1 MPQQNTASP
10 DAGAER
16 LVAGRYRLL
25 SVLGEGGMGT
35 VWLARD
41 EVLHREV
48 AVKEVRAPVGLAV
61 AQVERMYTRLEREAW
76 AAARISARGVVTVHD
91 VATDDGRPWI
101 VMEFVRG
108 RSLADAIGSQGAL
121 TPREA
126 ARIGAE
132 VLAALSAAH
141 GVGVLHRDV
150 KPANVL
156 LADDGRVVLTDFGIA
171 TVEGDSAL
179 TMTGEVVGSPE
190 YLAPERALGQN
201 PGPASD
207 LWSLGA
213 LLYTAVQGRSP
224 FRRTTPLGTL
234 RAVVDDELPP
244 PHRAG
249 PLVSVIEGLMR
260 KDPNDRMSAE
270 QAEQELR
277 LAGADGTSGAD
288 TATPSAPLPA
298 AAAEELPTAESPLG
312 KTAPTA
318 PAPAGAP
325 TVSAS
330 SPVPENATDARD
342 MAATVDAPT
351 AKEPAASGAPANI
364 ASALAAPEAG
374 TTATADAPTAA
385 VDVPTADTPTTT
397 VDTPTAAAHP
407 DAPTVQA
414 QPPLPGAVPAVTAET
429 AVPAP
434 RSSVDAA
441 SLPTVDSPGVPAS
454 PAPPR
459 PAQEAAAASGI
470 AESPTVSAGPVS
482 GPVPTAVSAV
492 LASPAALE
500 PEGAQVSG
508 QGPTRRNRRIGYL
521 TAAGAVV
528 LALLVG
534 GLGYALG
541 GGGESRKGTSSP
553 TGQAQAAASG
563 AASSGSD
570 QTAKQPVSVTVT
582 GGATTYVGNCPP
594 ADSQAPWFTAT
605 FTVSELPF
613 QFSYRWVSTNG
624 SVIDRQWRTLAFP
637 EGGPRTHQ
645 ETVRLST
652 YAQTGT
658 LRSRM
663 AVEIRSPLE
672 AVSNSVPFSVT
683 CASTTGG

>member
-35 VWLARD
+35 VWRARD
-41 EVLHREV
+41 EVLQREV

-108 RSLADAIGSQGAL
+108 RSLADVIGSQGVL

-132 VLAALSAAH
+132 VLAALRAAH
-141 GVGVLHRDV
+141 GAGVLHRDV

-260 KDPNDRMSAE
+260 KDPDDRMSAE

-288 TATPSAPLPA
+288 TAMPSAPLPA
-298 AAAEELPTAESPLG
+298 AATEELPTAESPLG
-312 KTAPTA
+312 ETAPTA
-318 PAPAGAP
+318 TAGAP

-351 AKEPAASGAPANI
+351 AKEPAASGTPANTV
-364 ASALAAPEAG
+364 SAPAAPEAR
-374 TTATADAPTAA
+374 TTATAAVAMAATPTA
-385 VDVPTADTPTTT
+385 TAGIPA
-397 VDTPTAAAHP
+397 AAAHP
-407 DAPTVQA
+407 DAPTAQA

-429 AVPAP
+429 AAPAP

-441 SLPTVDSPGVPAS
+441 SPPTVDSPAVPGVPAS

-459 PAQEAAAASGI
+459 PAPEAASALGI
-470 AESPTVSAGPVS
+470 AAESPTVLAGPVS

-500 PEGAQVSG
+500 LEGAEASG
-508 QGPTRRNRRIGYL
+508 QGPTRRRRRIGYL
-521 TAAGAVV
+521 TAAGAIV

-541 GGGESRKGTSSP
+541 GGDGESRKDTSSP

-563 AASSGSD
+563 GASSGSD
-570 QTAKQPVSVTVT
+570 HTAEQPVSVTVT
-582 GGATTYVGNCPP
+582 GGATTYVGDCPP

-605 FTVSELPF
+605 FKVSELPF

-658 LRSRM
+658 LRSQM
-663 AVEIRSPLE
+663 AVEIRSPFE

>member
-25 SVLGEGGMGT
+25 AVLGEGGMGT
-35 VWLARD
+35 VWRALD

-48 AVKEVRAPVGLAV
+48 AVKEVRPPVGLTV

-76 AAARISARGVVTVHD
+76 AAARISAPGVVTVHD

-108 RSLADAIGSQGAL
+108 RSLADVIGSEGAL
-121 TPREA
+121 APREA

-132 VLAALSAAH
+132 VLAALRAAH
-141 GVGVLHRDV
+141 GAGVLHRDV

-179 TMTGEVVGSPE
+179 TLTGEVVGSPE
-190 YLAPERALGQN
+190 YLAPERALGRN

-207 LWSLGA
+207 LWSLGP

-224 FRRTTPLGTL
+224 FRRTTPLATL

-260 KDPNDRMSAE
+260 KDPDDRMPVE

-277 LAGADGTSGAD
+277 LAGADAVSGAD
-288 TATPSAPLPA
+288 TATPSAAPLPA
-298 AAAEELPTAESPLG
+298 STTEELPTAESPLG
-312 KTAPTA
+312 ETAPTA
-318 PAPAGAP
+318 MATAPVTATVTAVAGPA
-325 TVSAS
+325 TVPAS
-330 SPVPENATDARD
+330 SSAPEEATDL
-342 MAATVDAPT
+342 T
-351 AKEPAASGAPANI
+351 
-364 ASALAAPEAG
+364 ASAPAAPETG
-374 TTATADAPTAA
+374 TTATVDVPADMSAA
-385 VDVPTADTPTTT
+385 TVDVPTATVATPT
-397 VDTPTAAAHP
+397 VPAHP
-407 DAPTVQA
+407 DFPAAPT
-414 QPPLPGAVPAVTAET
+414 P
-429 AVPAP
+429 
-434 RSSVDAA
+434 
-441 SLPTVDSPGVPAS
+441 
-454 PAPPR
+454 
-459 PAQEAAAASGI
+459 EAGSASGND
-470 AESPTVSAGPVS
+470 ESATVAAGPAA
-482 GPVPTAVSAV
+482 GPVPTAVPAP
-492 LASPAALE
+492 LAPQ
-500 PEGAQVSG
+500 GAEASG
-508 QGPTRRNRRIGYL
+508 QGPERRSRRVGYL
-521 TAAGAVV
+521 TAAGAAV

-541 GGGESRKGTSSP
+541 GGDGGGHKGSGSP
-553 TGQAQAAASG
+553 TKQAQSAASG
-563 AASSGSD
+563 GAGSGSD
-570 QTAKQPVSVTVT
+570 QTDKQPVSVTVQ
-582 GGATTYVGNCPP
+582 GGATTYVGDCPP

-605 FTVSELPF
+605 FKVSQLPF
-613 QFSYRWVSTNG
+613 QFSYRWVSANG

-637 EGGPRTHQ
+637 NGGPRTHQ

-658 LRSRM
+658 LRSKM
-663 AVEIRSPLE
+663 AVEIRSPFE
-672 AVSNSVPFSVT
+672 AVSNAVPFSVT
-683 CASTTGG
+683 CDSSSGG

>member
-35 VWLARD
+35 VWRARD

-108 RSLADAIGSQGAL
+108 RSLADVIGSQGAL

-132 VLAALSAAH
+132 VLAALRAAH
-141 GVGVLHRDV
+141 GAGVLHRDV

-190 YLAPERALGQN
+190 YLAPERALGRN

-260 KDPNDRMSAE
+260 KDPDDRMSAE
-270 QAEQELR
+270 QAAQELR

-298 AAAEELPTAESPLG
+298 AATEELPTAESPLG
-312 KTAPTA
+312 ETAPTVTA
-318 PAPAGAP
+318 TVGAP
-325 TVSAS
+325 TVPAS
-330 SPVPENATDARD
+330 SPVPEDVTDARD
-342 MAATVDAPT
+342 MAATVDVPT
-351 AKEPAASGAPANI
+351 AQDPAASGAPANT
-364 ASALAAPEAG
+364 APAPPEAG
-374 TTATADAPTAA
+374 TTAAADVSTAT
-385 VDVPTADTPTTT
+385 VDVPTADTPTAYLNA
-397 VDTPTAAAHP
+397 PTA
-407 DAPTVQA
+407 QA
-414 QPPLPGAVPAVTAET
+414 QRLLSGAVPAATAET
-429 AVPAP
+429 AAPAP

-441 SLPTVDSPGVPAS
+441 SPPTVDSPAVPAVPAS

-459 PAQEAAAASGI
+459 PAPEAASSSGI
-470 AESPTVSAGPVS
+470 AEPPTELAGPVS
-482 GPVPTAVSAV
+482 GPEPTAVSA
-492 LASPAALE
+492 LASPGALE
-500 PEGAQVSG
+500 IEGAEASG
-508 QGPTRRNRRIGYL
+508 HGPTRRRRRIGYL

-534 GLGYALG
+534 GLGYVLG
-541 GGGESRKGTSSP
+541 GGDGEGRKGTSSP
-553 TGQAQAAASG
+553 TGKAQATASG

-570 QTAKQPVSVTVT
+570 HTAEQPVSVTVT
-582 GGATTYVGNCPP
+582 GGATTYVGDCPP
-594 ADSQAPWFTAT
+594 GDSQAPWFTAT
-605 FTVSELPF
+605 FTVSELPV

-637 EGGPRTHQ
+637 EDGPRTHQ

-663 AVEIRSPLE
+663 AVEIRSPFE

>member
-35 VWLARD
+35 VWRARD

-48 AVKEVRAPVGLAV
+48 AVKEVRAPVGLGV

-91 VATDDGRPWI
+91 VVTDDGRPWI

-108 RSLADAIGSQGAL
+108 RSLADAISSQGAL
-121 TPREA
+121 APREA

-132 VLAALSAAH
+132 VLAALRAAH
-141 GVGVLHRDV
+141 GAGVLHRDV

-179 TMTGEVVGSPE
+179 TMTGELVGSPE
-190 YLAPERALGQN
+190 YLAPERALGRN

-213 LLYTAVQGRSP
+213 LLYAAVQGRSP
-224 FRRTTPLGTL
+224 YRRTSPLSTL
-234 RAVVDDELPP
+234 RAIVDDELPP

-260 KDPNDRMSAE
+260 KDPDERMSAE
-270 QAEQELR
+270 EAEQELR

-288 TATPSAPLPA
+288 TATPSAPTPA
-298 AAAEELPTAESPLG
+298 AATDDLPTAESPLG
-312 KTAPTA
+312 ETAPTA
-318 PAPAGAP
+318 IAASEAG
-325 TVSAS
+325 T
-330 SPVPENATDARD
+330 
-342 MAATVDAPT
+342 AATVDASGAAVDVPTGEAPT
-351 AKEPAASGAPANI
+351 AAANVPTGDI
-364 ASALAAPEAG
+364 
-374 TTATADAPTAA
+374 PTAA
-385 VDVPTADTPTTT
+385 VDVPTT
-397 VDTPTAAAHP
+397 AAHP
-407 DAPTVQA
+407 DAPAAQA
-414 QPPLPGAVPAVTAET
+414 QPPLPGAVPEITVESAA
-429 AVPAP
+429 PAP
-434 RSSVDAA
+434 RSPVDEAFP
-441 SLPTVDSPGVPAS
+441 PTVVSLGVPAS

-459 PAQEAAAASGI
+459 PAPEAASGSGI
-470 AESPTVSAGPVS
+470 AGSPTVWADPVS
-482 GPVPTAVSAV
+482 GPEPTAGSAV
-492 LASPAALE
+492 LASQAANDGGE
-500 PEGAQVSG
+500 TSG
-508 QGPTRRNRRIGYL
+508 HGPTKRKRRIGYL
-521 TAAGAVV
+521 TGAGVAV

-534 GLGYALG
+534 GLGYVLG
-541 GGGESRKGTSSP
+541 GDGGESGKDTGSP
-553 TGQAQAAASG
+553 TGQAQATAS
-563 AASSGSD
+563 ATASSGSD
-570 QTAKQPVSVTVT
+570 DTAEQPVSVTAT
-582 GGATTYVGNCPP
+582 GGATTYVGDCPP

-605 FTVSELPF
+605 FTVSDLPF

-624 SVIDRQWRTLAFP
+624 SVIDRQWRTLSFP
-637 EGGPRTHQ
+637 DGGPRTHK

-652 YAQTGT
+652 YARSGT
-658 LRSRM
+658 LRSEM
-663 AVEIRSPLE
+663 AVEIRSPFE

-683 CASTTGG
+683 CASTNGG

>member
-35 VWLARD
+35 VWRARD

-48 AVKEVRAPVGLAV
+48 AVKEVRAPVGLGV
-61 AQVERMYTRLEREAW
+61 VQVERMYTRLEREAW

-91 VATDDGRPWI
+91 VVTDDGRPWI
-101 VMEFVRG
+101 VMELVRG

-121 TPREA
+121 APREA

-132 VLAALSAAH
+132 VLAALRAAH
-141 GVGVLHRDV
+141 GAGVLHRDV

-179 TMTGEVVGSPE
+179 TMTGELVGSPE
-190 YLAPERALGQN
+190 YLAPERALGRN

-224 FRRTTPLGTL
+224 YRRTSPLSTL
-234 RAVVDDELPP
+234 RAIVDDELPP

-260 KDPNDRMSAE
+260 KDPGERMSAE

-277 LAGADGTSGAD
+277 LAGADATSGAD
-288 TATPSAPLPA
+288 TTTPSAHTPSAPLPA
-298 AAAEELPTAESPLG
+298 AATDDLPTAESPLG
-312 KTAPTA
+312 ETAPTA
-318 PAPAGAP
+318 IA
-325 TVSAS
+325 AS
-330 SPVPENATDARD
+330 EAET
-342 MAATVDAPT
+342 AATVDVSTAAVDVPT
-351 AKEPAASGAPANI
+351 GDRP
-364 ASALAAPEAG
+364 
-374 TTATADAPTAA
+374 TTAVDVPTGDVPTAA
-385 VDVPTADTPTTT
+385 VDVPTA
-397 VDTPTAAAHP
+397 AAHP
-407 DAPTVQA
+407 DAPAA
-414 QPPLPGAVPAVTAET
+414 QPRPPLPAAVPEVTVET
-429 AVPAP
+429 AAPAP
-434 RSSVDAA
+434 RSSVDEAFP
-441 SLPTVDSPGVPAS
+441 PTVISPGVPTA

-459 PAQEAAAASGI
+459 PAPE
-470 AESPTVSAGPVS
+470 
-482 GPVPTAVSAV
+482 AV
-492 LASPAALE
+492 LASQAANGGGEASGPGPGPAK
-500 PEGAQVSG
+500 
-508 QGPTRRNRRIGYL
+508 RKRRIGYL
-521 TAAGAVV
+521 TGAGVAV

-541 GGGESRKGTSSP
+541 GDGDESGEDTGSP
-553 TGQAQAAASG
+553 TGQAQATASG
-563 AASSGSD
+563 TASSASD
-570 QTAKQPVSVTVT
+570 DPAEQPVSVTAT
-582 GGATTYVGNCPP
+582 GGATTYAGDCPP

-605 FTVSELPF
+605 FTVAELPF

-624 SVIDRQWRTLAFP
+624 SVIDRQWRTLSFP
-637 EGGPRTHQ
+637 DGGPRTHK

-652 YAQTGT
+652 YARSGT
-658 LRSRM
+658 LRSEM
-663 AVEIRSPLE
+663 AVEIRSPFE

-683 CASTTGG
+683 CASTNGG

>member
-35 VWLARD
+35 VWRARD
-41 EVLHREV
+41 EVLQREV

-108 RSLADAIGSQGAL
+108 RSLADVIGSQGVL

-132 VLAALSAAH
+132 VLAALRAAH
-141 GVGVLHRDV
+141 GAGVLHRDV

-260 KDPNDRMSAE
+260 KDPDDRMSAE

-288 TATPSAPLPA
+288 TAMPSAPLPA
-298 AAAEELPTAESPLG
+298 AATEELPTAESPLG
-312 KTAPTA
+312 ETAPTA
-318 PAPAGAP
+318 TAGAP

-351 AKEPAASGAPANI
+351 AKEPAASGTPANTV
-364 ASALAAPEAG
+364 SAPAAPEAR
-374 TTATADAPTAA
+374 TTATAA
-385 VDVPTADTPTTT
+385 VAMADTPTATAGI
-397 VDTPTAAAHP
+397 PAAAAHP
-407 DAPTVQA
+407 DAPTAQA

-429 AVPAP
+429 AAPAP

-441 SLPTVDSPGVPAS
+441 SPPTVDSPAVPGVPAS

-459 PAQEAAAASGI
+459 PAPEAASALGI
-470 AESPTVSAGPVS
+470 AAESPTVLAGPVS

-500 PEGAQVSG
+500 LEGAEASG
-508 QGPTRRNRRIGYL
+508 QGPTRRRRRIGYL
-521 TAAGAVV
+521 TAAGAIV

-541 GGGESRKGTSSP
+541 GGDGESRKDTSSP

-563 AASSGSD
+563 GASSGSD
-570 QTAKQPVSVTVT
+570 HTAEQPVSVTVT
-582 GGATTYVGNCPP
+582 GGATTYVGDCPP

-605 FTVSELPF
+605 FKVSELPF

-658 LRSRM
+658 LRSQM
-663 AVEIRSPLE
+663 AVEIRSPFE